1 MKKKKYEN
9 NFSVSIGI
17 FLLLLFEFVFL
28 IFLLNKKIQV
38 YKTINGII
46 LNDTIVL
53 FLNKEDRNR
62 IYANTFLFI
71 DGNKEE
77 YKIHNDLGFV
87 YKEKGISYYQLELS
101 VDNLDDYK
109 NNDPITMSINYKKIK
124 MIEIFQIILEGD

>member
-53 FLNKEDRNR
+53 FLHKEDRNR
-62 IYANTFLFI
+62 LCANTF
-71 DGNKEE
+71 
-77 YKIHNDLGFV
+77 
-87 YKEKGISYYQLELS
+87 
-101 VDNLDDYK
+101 
-109 NNDPITMSINYKKIK
+109 
-124 MIEIFQIILEGD
+124 